1 MGPKFHSLVIEHL
14 EAPAGANCVLF
25 NISGL
30 LRDVKAIWFSA
41 KNVVSLYSKEERAH
55 NQRVLSSF
63 WAQNNGHFTSEI
75 KIFLVAS
82 EKFLVA
88 SEIFLSAV
96 GARGGLSRKFS
107 GPETI
112 KNIKVSDAK
121 KLYFNIFG

>member
-14 EAPAGANCVLF
+14 EAPAGANRVLF

-30 LRDVKAIWFSA
+30 LRNVKAIWFSA
-41 KNVVSLYSKEERAH
+41 KKVVSLYREEERAH

-82 EKFLVA
+82 GKFLVA
-88 SEIFLSAV
+88 SGFFLCAI
-96 GARGGLSRKFS
+96 GARGGLSQKIS
-107 GPETI
+107 GTLFV
-112 KNIKVSDAK
+112 KNIKVFRAK
-121 KLYFNIFG
+121 KVGF

>member
-1 MGPKFHSLVIEHL
+1 MGPKFHSLVIQHL
-14 EAPAGANCVLF
+14 EAPAGANRVLF

-41 KNVVSLYSKEERAH
+41 KNVVSLYREEERAH

-96 GARGGLSRKFS
+96 GAHVGLSRRIF
-107 GPETI
+107 GPPII

-121 KLYFNIFG
+121 KVGF